1 MPNSGIAVQTSIYWH
16 QLAGQSKAPWT
27 GVDIAAPLT
36 FADYV
41 AGRDPALEVAF
52 HYVPRATLRTRLLEA
67 AKAGGVK
74 AVRDSLAAFQL
85 DRANRYLD
93 LPLIVAVAA
102 ESLLDTQPEE
112 AFAVAEIGARDYP
125 NSVDANAV
133 LAYVA
138 DRTKRPEV
146 ALRAARRTL
155 ELDSTNR
162 TARDIVA
169 RTTR

>member
-1 MPNSGIAVQTSIYWH
+1 
-16 QLAGQSKAPWT
+16 
-27 GVDIAAPLT
+27 
-36 FADYV
+36 
-41 AGRDPALEVAF
+41 
-52 HYVPRATLRTRLLEA
+52 
-67 AKAGGVK
+67 VK
-74 AVRDSLAAFQL
+74 AVRDTLAAFQL

-102 ESLLDTQPEE
+102 ESLLDAQPEE